1 MYFTSQNHAL
11 LLCRFPQQTFVQ
23 MAGGIMKQLISI
35 LFTAFPKENGRDPGA
50 ITDAVISLRLPVY
63 TREGHGNVRLPGL
76 AIL

>member
-1 MYFTSQNHAL
+1 
-11 LLCRFPQQTFVQ
+11 